1 MHSRRFAIVS
11 VCECESVFSLVSV
24 CWLGKSDNA
33 NNKQKPQQNESK
45 INVKH
50 VWTYVP
56 SYSHTHT
63 HIHLAREICMSTVAH
78 RSIYMALYLSHVT
91 LQLLEPMHWNALN
104 LLIYHLIVKHNY
116 WWFVSAFVDCSIFM
130 LVSLF
135 IQDCCRFLPSTNRL
149 ASDRFNL

>member
-1 MHSRRFAIVS
+1 MRVCFRLCLCAGSANQTMQITSKNHSKMNLKLMLNMFEHMFRVT
-11 VCECESVFSLVSV
+11 V
-24 CWLGKSDNA
+24 
-33 NNKQKPQQNESK
+33 
-45 INVKH
+45 
-50 VWTYVP
+50 
-56 SYSHTHT
+56 THT

>member
-1 MHSRRFAIVS
+1 MRVCFRLCLCAGSANQTMQITSKNHSKMNLKLMLNMFEHMFRVT
-11 VCECESVFSLVSV
+11 V
-24 CWLGKSDNA
+24 
-33 NNKQKPQQNESK
+33 
-45 INVKH
+45 
-50 VWTYVP
+50 T
-56 SYSHTHT
+56 HTHT